1 MVFIISKLCFTGMAK
16 VDFVYHKT
24 KTLQWPQSGHQIKWK
39 SLLRTCL
46 TGSGRRC
53 HPAEG
58 ERHKKFAHNSHY
70 KSVLI
75 VRFDQGHSLFRVNK
89 KAPHEL
95 RAFFSLCAL
104 KDVYHIYFSDWV
116 YWSIQLRDE
125 IMRIMSTVVICL
137 NNWWPLNKKYRAG
150 FFPKFSCN
158 LIFFIKIRFSFLL

>member
-1 MVFIISKLCFTGMAK
+1 MAFIIIIWCFTWMAK

-39 SLLRTCL
+39 SLLHTCL

-53 HPAEG
+53 RPAEG
-58 ERHKKFAHNSHY
+58 ERHVKFGHNSHH

-75 VRFDQGHSLFRVNK
+75 AHLARVIPCLQWTKSLLMNCK
-89 KAPHEL
+89 P
-95 RAFFSLCAL
+95 FFSLCAL
-104 KDVYHIYFSDWV
+104 KEVYHIYFSDWV

-125 IMRIMSTVVICL
+125 IMRIMSTIVIRL

-150 FFPKFSCN
+150 FLPKFSCN
-158 LIFFIKIRFSFLL
+158 